1 MTKGKVQNRRRKNE
15 TSSGGQSIN
24 KHKERKNKE
33 LLSNTNESGRRAAPA
48 VVGVCPTCPILSQHN
63 YIGFFT
69 FLF

>member
-33 LLSNTNESGRRAAPA
+33 LLSNTNERGMIQ
-48 VVGVCPTCPILSQHN
+48 TKN
-63 YIGFFT
+63 D
-69 FLF
+69 